1 MARGQPMTTLLH
13 DIRYGMRMLRKSPNF
28 TLVAVLTLALG
39 IGANTA
45 LFSVVNGVLLN
56 PLPYP
61 HSEQLVTLHESKPN
75 FSQGSVSFPNFLDW
89 QKDNHTF
96 SSMAIMR
103 PTTFSLTG
111 AGDAQQIKAEFISSD
126 FFAILDVKPLLGRT
140 LLFGEDRIGAA
151 PIALITEGLWQQKFS
166 GSRDIVNKTITLD
179 GTGYTVVGILP
190 ESFRLFERAPEVYVP
205 IGQWTNPLLKSRA
218 AGLGIH
224 GIGRLKPGVT
234 MQQAQADMDAI
245 TRSLA
250 LAYPEANKSIGCS
263 LVPLKELLV
272 GDVKP
277 FLLVLLAAVGFVLL
291 IACVNV
297 ANLLLA
303 RSTARIRE
311 FAVRTALGASRT
323 RIVWQLLTES
333 VLIALA
339 GGALGV
345 IVASYGTR
353 AALGMLPRAL
363 PRAESVSID
372 AHVLIFTTTL
382 TLLAGIL
389 SGVLP
394 ALLRTSRMNLHDTLK
409 EGGRGASGSRHRT
422 QSIFVVAQMAM
433 ALVLL
438 VGAGLML
445 RSLVRL
451 WHVDPGFRADNVLY
465 FGMSFPPA
473 MNHATPEV
481 IRASYRELERTFAAI
496 PGVQGVSVAWG
507 AFPLSSDDEQL
518 FWFEG
523 QPKPTSKNDMNWAI
537 DYIVS
542 PEYFQTLGIP
552 LLRGRLLNLSDNEH
566 APRVTVVDD
575 VFARKYFPNQDP
587 IGKRIV
593 RDTGVEKT
601 GELMEIVGVV
611 GHVKQWGLDTDDT
624 QALRSQFYMN
634 WMQMPDEYTALYG
647 SGSSMVIHSDGRDP
661 EIFNALRRASQQ
673 MNAEQVVFG
682 AESMNQMV
690 AESLASQ
697 RFSMILLSLFATLAL
712 LLASIGIYSV
722 ISYVAG
728 ERTREIGVRM
738 ALGAARIDILRMV
751 LGNGGKLLAIG
762 VGAGIVAAF
771 ALTRLMSSLLYG
783 IRATDPLTFAVVTLL
798 LTAVALLACY
808 LPARRA
814 ATVDP
819 IVALRDE

>member
-1 MARGQPMTTLLH
+1 MTALLH
-13 DIRYGMRMLRKSPNF
+13 DVRYGLRMLRKSPSF
-28 TLVAVLTLALG
+28 TLIAVLTLALG

-61 HSEQLVTLHESKPN
+61 HAEQLVTLHESKPN
-75 FSQGSVSFPNFLDW
+75 FNRGSISFPNFLDW
-89 QKDNHTF
+89 QKDNHSF

-111 AGDAQQIKAEFISSD
+111 VGEAQQLTGEFISSD
-126 FFAILDVKPLLGRT
+126 FFSILDVKPLLGRT
-140 LLFGEDRIGAA
+140 LLPGEDRIGAA
-151 PIALITEGLWQQKFS
+151 PIVVITEDLWRQKFS
-166 GSRDIVNKTITLD
+166 GSRDVLNKTIVMD
-179 GTGYTVVGILP
+179 GSGYTVVGVIP
-190 ESFRLFERAPEVYVP
+190 ASFRLFQRAPTVYVP

-224 GIGRLKPGVT
+224 GIGRLKPGVS
-234 MQQAQADMDAI
+234 MQQAQADMDAV

-263 LVPLKELLV
+263 MVPLKEMLV

-303 RSTARIRE
+303 RSTARTRE

-333 VLIALA
+333 ILIALA
-339 GGALGV
+339 GGSLGV
-345 IVASYGTR
+345 LLASYGTR
-353 AALGMLPRAL
+353 AALGILPRAL

-372 AHVLIFTTTL
+372 ARVLIFTATL
-382 TLLAGIL
+382 TLLTGIL

-409 EGGRGASGSRHRT
+409 EGGRASSGARHRA
-422 QSIFVVAQMAM
+422 QSVFVIAQMAM

-438 VGAGLML
+438 IGAGLML

-451 WHVDPGFRADNVLY
+451 WHVDPGFRANNVLY
-465 FGMSFPPA
+465 FGMSFPAA
-473 MNHATPEV
+473 MNHASVEAV
-481 IRASYRELERTFAAI
+481 RANYRQLEQTLAST
-496 PGVQGVSVAWG
+496 PGVQEVSPAWG

-523 QPKPTSKNDMNWAI
+523 QPKPKSKNDMNWAI
-537 DYIVS
+537 DYIVG
-542 PEYFQTLGIP
+542 PTYFKALGIP
-552 LLRGRLLNLSDNEH
+552 LLRGRLLTAGDDEH

-593 RDTGVEKT
+593 RDTGVESAA
-601 GELMEIVGVV
+601 EPMEIVGVV
-611 GHVKQWGLDTDDT
+611 GHVKQWGLDTDDS

-634 WMQMPDEYTALYG
+634 WMQMSDEYTALYA

-661 EIFNALRRASQQ
+661 QIFNAIRHASQQ

-690 AESLASQ
+690 ADSLASQ
-697 RFSMILLSLFATLAL
+697 RFSMILLSLFAALAL
-712 LLASIGIYSV
+712 LLASIGIYGV
-722 ISYVAG
+722 ISYVVS

-738 ALGAARIDILRMV
+738 ALGAERMDILRIV
-751 LGNGGKLLAIG
+751 LGSGGKLLVIG
-762 VGAGIVAAF
+762 VVAGIVVAL

-783 IRATDPLTFAVVTLL
+783 IRATDPLTFAAVTLL
-798 LTAVALLACY
+798 LSAVALMACY

-814 ATVDP
+814 SMVDP
-819 IVALRDE
+819 IVALRNE